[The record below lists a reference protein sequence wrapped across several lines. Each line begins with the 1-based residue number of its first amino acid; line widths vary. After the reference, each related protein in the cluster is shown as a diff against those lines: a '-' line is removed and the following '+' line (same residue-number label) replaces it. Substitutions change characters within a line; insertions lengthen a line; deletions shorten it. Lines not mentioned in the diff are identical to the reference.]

1 MANNGRYTFRS
12 ADSCNMCGASQED
25 LRPLGMRLNRSQGFS
40 PKRLTGVA
48 VGVRKCASCG
58 LIFSDP
64 QPIPD
69 RFDDHYGDADEYW
82 QDDYFADDPSY
93 FKREIAAAKPLLPAG
108 GKWKALDIGAGI
120 GKAMQA
126 LTAAGFEAWGM
137 EPSVAF
143 RDIAIKRGLA
153 PERLVLGGIENASY
167 PSGTF
172 DFVTFGA
179 VLEHL
184 ADPAAALARALDWLK
199 PGGIIQVEVPSS
211 KYLIA
216 RLTNLYFRLRG
227 TNYVTNISPMHA
239 PYHFFEFGLRSFELH
254 GARCGYDVAH
264 HVYGVGEILHFPRIM
279 HAPLRWYME
288 RTGTGMQLTVYLR
301 KRDTLHR
308 NSKEQP
314 GS

>member
-1 MANNGRYTFRS
+1 MSNGGRYTFRGVN
-12 ADSCNMCGASQED
+12 SCNMCGASGEH
-25 LRPLGMRLNRSQGFS
+25 LRPLGIRLNRSQGFR
-40 PKRLTGVA
+40 PERLTGIA
-48 VGVRKCASCG
+48 VGVRKCARCE

-69 RFDDHYGDADEYW
+69 SFEGHYGDAEEYW
-82 QDDYFADDPSY
+82 QDDYFVDDPTY
-93 FKREIAAAKPLLPAG
+93 FKREIAAAKPLLRPG
-108 GKWKALDIGAGI
+108 DNPKALDIGAGI

-137 EPSVAF
+137 EPSAAF
-143 RDIAIKRGLA
+143 RDIAIKRGLDT
-153 PERLVLGGIENASY
+153 ERLVLGGIEEAYY
-167 PSGTF
+167 PPESF

-184 ADPAAALARALDWLK
+184 HDPADALSRALGWLK

-211 KYLIA
+211 RYLIA

-227 TNYVTNISPMHA
+227 TNFVTNISPMHA

-254 GARCGYDVAH
+254 GQRCGYEVAH
-264 HVYGVGEILHFPRIM
+264 HAYGVGEILHFPRVM
-279 HAPLRWYME
+279 HAPLRWYMD

-301 KRDTLHR
+301 KRDTMDR
-308 NSKEQP
+308 NLQEQA
-314 GS
+314 GT